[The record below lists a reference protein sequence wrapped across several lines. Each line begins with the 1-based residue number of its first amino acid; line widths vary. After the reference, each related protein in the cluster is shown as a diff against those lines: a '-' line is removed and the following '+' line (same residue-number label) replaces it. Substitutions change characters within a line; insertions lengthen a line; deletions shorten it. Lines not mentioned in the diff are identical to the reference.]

1 MVFTF
6 SIDKYTTKYIPQSQ
20 VHRLPGPLRRLLG
33 GFPAT
38 ATHDYFI
45 WLEILVASFCGI
57 SLLAGVFQNHTVFSS
72 HDANNIIALYAA
84 TAILCFNASQVPLA
98 QPRNIFV
105 GHFLSS
111 LIGICIQ
118 KLFYLSEG
126 GRSHTWAS
134 AGLSVAV
141 ASVAMSICNC
151 VHPPAGALAMLP
163 LIDQHVRNMSWWYLP
178 VQLVLLV
185 LIIPVACIFGNVFRR
200 YPVYWWTPAECGFF
214 WKKPEKKGTDEESE
228 ESKDLPEA
236 QDSSAL
242 PQYVPELS
250 HPRLAPVASQSSN
263 ASRWS
268 HHLKQTESRKTLDE
282 GPSSIVRVPGLRKIE
297 ITASEI
303 LIPADLDLDDILLDW
318 LRSMRMELRQLEPE
332 AGGSV

>member
-6 SIDKYTTKYIPQSQ
+6 SIDKYANKYVPPSQ
-20 VHRLPGPLRRLLG
+20 VSRLPGPLRRLLG
-33 GFPAT
+33 GFPAA

-45 WLEILVASFCGI
+45 WLEILLASFCGI
-57 SLLAGVFQNHTVFSS
+57 SLLAGVFQNHTVFTS
-72 HDANNIIALYAA
+72 HNANNIIALYAA

-98 QPRNIFV
+98 QPRNILM

-118 KLFYLSEG
+118 KLFFLSEG

-141 ASVAMSICNC
+141 SSVAMSICNC

-200 YPVYWWTPAECGFF
+200 YPVYWWTPADCGSF
-214 WKKPEKKGTDEESE
+214 WKKPEKEAEETKEGTESE
-228 ESKDLPEA
+228 TVKDTLGLPPYRPDEG
-236 QDSSAL
+236 QR
-242 PQYVPELS
+242 P
-250 HPRLAPVASQSSN
+250 LAPVRSNSSHASV
-263 ASRWS
+263 WS
-268 HHLKQTESRKTLDE
+268 HRLARTESRMTIDE
-282 GPSSIVRVPGLRKIE
+282 GKTSIVRVPGLRKIE
-297 ITASEI
+297 IGEKEI
-303 LIPADLDLDDILLDW
+303 FVPAELDLDDILLDW
-318 LRSMRMELRQLEPE
+318 LRSMRMELRRMEH
-332 AGGSV
+332 GSETV